1 MARAPQVTLVDT
13 LPAGARI
20 GVDRLQIQQVL
31 LNLLKNGY
39 DASREQPPDRH
50 LLEVRLASAD
60 GKLDISV
67 RDHGSGLDAA
77 AHQHLFEAFFTTK
90 TDGLGLGLSICRS
103 IAEAH
108 GGRLIATSP
117 PAASGPDTDPNSGPG
132 TCFTLSLPGLTHDHA
147 HD

>member
-1 MARAPQVTLVDT
+1 MMARAPQVSLVDT

-20 GVDRLQIQQVL
+20 AVDRLQIQQVL

-39 DASREQPPDRH
+39 DASREQPPARQA
-50 LLEVRLASAD
+50 LEVRLASTD

-67 RDHGSGLDAA
+67 RDYGSGLDATA
-77 AHQHLFEAFFTTK
+77 QQHLFEAFFTTK

-117 PAASGPDTDPNSGPG
+117 AAAPDSDSGPG
-132 TCFTLSLPGLTHDHA
+132 TCFTLSLPGLTCDHA